1 MAKRGAISFSSDIL
15 GSSNIGLWA
24 LEMDEGLPP
33 RMYADETMLRLLG
46 LEEEVSPEETYRAWY
61 NNVNPDYYNEV
72 NASVEKM
79 TAGVHAE
86 VQYPW
91 KHPDGHTMYIRCG
104 GVRNSEYKQ
113 GIRLEGC
120 HQDVTELLQIQ
131 KKTEEELRNEKAK
144 NSLNELLYEKAILEK
159 ACCYFRVNVTK
170 NRIVSPIVNVIVDSE
185 LKRII
190 KTVNGKVKYDFFV
203 SSFVN
208 KFVCDEYK
216 DGFLKHFSAQSLKR
230 LFEKGVTMP
239 EFVCKILL
247 SEKQEVCRKY
257 VCYLSVDD
265 TSHDLMA
272 MVVVYNTTESQKQ
285 EMALRESIEILY
297 SEKNTKFAVKN
308 LLENMAVFYQAD
320 RACIFEEDD
329 DGGIVSNTFEWCKD
343 GISKQI
349 HLFQNV
355 PSDIFNEW
363 KDAFKTDGF
372 VSIETL
378 DENTVKNPE
387 LYELLNK
394 KQVQCFVAAPIASLD
409 GKFGFI
415 GLDNPKIYRK
425 NQMVLKLV
433 GGFVKNE
440 ILRRKS
446 QDEDSAVI
454 AFLAAEYSS
463 VYHIDLNTNIVVPY
477 RYDEITNKRFG
488 RYNNKGFP
496 YTRASQKYISE
507 VVSLKDRAKMMN
519 FASVAN
525 IRKAL
530 AKKKSIVM
538 QYQSDIDG
546 KLEYYEAKFVK
557 ASVKGEI
564 VQQVVLGIANIDKDV
579 RKEKECKQ
587 KLEEALSVA
596 QAASRAKTNF
606 LSSMSHDI
614 RTPMNAII
622 GYTALAKSHINDK
635 NLVWDFLGKIEQSS
649 DHLLSL
655 VDNVLDMSCIES
667 DKIILDE
674 KPENLFKII
683 QTIQN
688 FVQTDVRSKNLDFF
702 VDTINLNEANIFCDK
717 LRLSQILLNVVSNA
731 VKYTPN
737 GGTISI
743 RVKET
748 AILRTGYAAY
758 EFHIKDTGIGMS
770 ESFLRTIYEPFS
782 RATNSE
788 INGVQGTG
796 LGMAIAKS
804 LVDLMEGRIEVTSEE
819 GKGTEVVLYFEFKLQ
834 DICNEACENEKKL
847 DAVFAGKK
855 ILVVEDNAMNREI
868 AIDVLEDLGVVVD
881 SADDGVVA
889 VSKLSSTNFRQ
900 YDLILM
906 DIQMPFM
913 NGYEAT
919 KEIRS
924 MKNPEIASI
933 PIIAMTANAFDG
945 DRKLALD
952 AGMNEY
958 MSKPIDLDKMKEVLR
973 SFL

>member
-1 MAKRGAISFSSDIL
+1 
-15 GSSNIGLWA
+15 
-24 LEMDEGLPP
+24 
-33 RMYADETMLRLLG
+33 
-46 LEEEVSPEETYRAWY
+46 
-61 NNVNPDYYNEV
+61 
-72 NASVEKM
+72 
-79 TAGVHAE
+79 
-86 VQYPW
+86 
-91 KHPDGHTMYIRCG
+91 
-104 GVRNSEYKQ
+104 
-113 GIRLEGC
+113 
-120 HQDVTELLQIQ
+120 
-131 KKTEEELRNEKAK
+131 
-144 NSLNELLYEKAILEK
+144 
-159 ACCYFRVNVTK
+159 
-170 NRIVSPIVNVIVDSE
+170 
-185 LKRII
+185 
-190 KTVNGKVKYDFFV
+190 
-203 SSFVN
+203 
-208 KFVCDEYK
+208 
-216 DGFLKHFSAQSLKR
+216 
-230 LFEKGVTMP
+230 
-239 EFVCKILL
+239 
-247 SEKQEVCRKY
+247 
-257 VCYLSVDD
+257 
-265 TSHDLMA
+265 
-272 MVVVYNTTESQKQ
+272 
-285 EMALRESIEILY
+285 
-297 SEKNTKFAVKN
+297 
-308 LLENMAVFYQAD
+308 
-320 RACIFEEDD
+320 
-329 DGGIVSNTFEWCKD
+329 
-343 GISKQI
+343 
-349 HLFQNV
+349 
-355 PSDIFNEW
+355 
-363 KDAFKTDGF
+363 
-372 VSIETL
+372 
-378 DENTVKNPE
+378 
-387 LYELLNK
+387 
-394 KQVQCFVAAPIASLD
+394 
-409 GKFGFI
+409 
-415 GLDNPKIYRK
+415 
-425 NQMVLKLV
+425 
-433 GGFVKNE
+433 
-440 ILRRKS
+440 
-446 QDEDSAVI
+446 
-454 AFLAAEYSS
+454 
-463 VYHIDLNTNIVVPY
+463 
-477 RYDEITNKRFG
+477 
-488 RYNNKGFP
+488 
-496 YTRASQKYISE
+496 
-507 VVSLKDRAKMMN
+507 
-519 FASVAN
+519 
-525 IRKAL
+525 
-530 AKKKSIVM
+530 
-538 QYQSDIDG
+538 
-546 KLEYYEAKFVK
+546 
-557 ASVKGEI
+557 
-564 VQQVVLGIANIDKDV
+564 
-579 RKEKECKQ
+579 
-587 KLEEALSVA
+587 
-596 QAASRAKTNF
+596 
-606 LSSMSHDI
+606 
-614 RTPMNAII
+614 
-622 GYTALAKSHINDK
+622 
-635 NLVWDFLGKIEQSS
+635 
-649 DHLLSL
+649 
-655 VDNVLDMSCIES
+655 MSCIES

-683 QTIQN
+683 QAIQN

-796 LGMAIAKS
+796 LGMAIAKN